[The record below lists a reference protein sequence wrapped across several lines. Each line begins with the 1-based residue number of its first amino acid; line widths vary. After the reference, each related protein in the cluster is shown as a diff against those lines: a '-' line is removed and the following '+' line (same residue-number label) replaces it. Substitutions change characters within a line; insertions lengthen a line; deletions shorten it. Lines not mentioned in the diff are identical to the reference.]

1 VRENENAS
9 KVKSVKQN
17 GQRTSQR
24 ENQDKG
30 AAQIKADQEKSWP
43 ALRWTFNRVAQTPNE
58 NNTAHALFLWK
69 GKIKDLVL
77 TCEPL

>member
-43 ALRWTFNRVAQTPNE
+43 ALR
-58 NNTAHALFLWK
+58 
-69 GKIKDLVL
+69 
-77 TCEPL
+77 